1 MEENASKSESVELI
15 KTLRTP
21 EFAEFF
27 NKEMEPVLQKV
38 ETLRNKFVSVY
49 YSSIV
54 LSAVIAVGIYLL
66 TKSFL
71 GIFVALFIIIIIKR
85 YIKCVY
91 SLNAKSLVMGK
102 LLSFWGDF
110 SCETPNVKDLI
121 WKWITE
127 LAVDYTDTGIYES
140 RETKHSYYDNN
151 DYIASPHGQ
160 YIKSL
165 RLLPT
170 FNRCYT
176 FEVLEGIYK
185 ELNLTIRSLKLEYVS
200 FAKNYIP
207 IGPVKIGKRS
217 INRIFNGI
225 FISCNIDKQI
235 SGRVV
240 IKKKKS
246 WLNQFEGLN
255 FPPEVSIE
263 DPIFEEVFEIYA
275 DNLSDAKQLLT
286 IPVMQR
292 LVFIAKQKGKFDIVC
307 SFESGMFNI
316 AMQKN
321 GKWFDVSLFK
331 SANTIKHYHKML
343 MDLGK
348 VLTIVDTLKAEHRK
362 GL

>member
-1 MEENASKSESVELI
+1 M
-15 KTLRTP
+15 
-21 EFAEFF
+21 
-27 NKEMEPVLQKV
+27 
-38 ETLRNKFVSVY
+38 
-49 YSSIV
+49 
-54 LSAVIAVGIYLL
+54 
-66 TKSFL
+66 
-71 GIFVALFIIIIIKR
+71 
-85 YIKCVY
+85 
-91 SLNAKSLVMGK
+91 LN
-102 LLSFWGDF
+102 
-110 SCETPNVKDLI
+110 I
-121 WKWITE
+121 
-127 LAVDYTDTGIYES
+127 
-140 RETKHSYYDNN
+140 
-151 DYIASPHGQ
+151 
-160 YIKSL
+160 
-165 RLLPT
+165 
-170 FNRCYT
+170 
-176 FEVLEGIYK
+176 
-185 ELNLTIRSLKLEYVS
+185 
-200 FAKNYIP
+200 
-207 IGPVKIGKRS
+207 
-217 INRIFNGI
+217 NGI

-316 AMQKN
+316 AMQKK

-331 SANTIKHYHKML
+331 SANTIKHYQKML